1 MFESVGKVPVKGKEH
16 PQEAYE
22 LIKTSEVETRI
33 EAAAAKGLTKFVG
46 RHPEME
52 VHKRIR
58 FPSIRGFFPEHIGLL
73 DDPRLG
79 FHHTTISTAT
89 VDA

>member
-1 MFESVGKVPVKGKEH
+1 VIV
-16 PQEAYE
+16 Y
-22 LIKTSEVETRI
+22 
-33 EAAAAKGLTKFVG
+33 
-46 RHPEME
+46 RHPEMT

-89 VDA
+89 VAGRA